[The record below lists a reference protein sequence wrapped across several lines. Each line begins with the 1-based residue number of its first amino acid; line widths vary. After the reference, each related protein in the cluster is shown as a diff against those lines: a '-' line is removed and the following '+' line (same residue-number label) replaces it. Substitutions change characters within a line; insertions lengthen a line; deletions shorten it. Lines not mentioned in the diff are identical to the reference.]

1 MEQEK
6 EFKCEQCNKFYKN
19 YKSLWKHKYI
29 YHKPIGDHL
38 VIIDDH
44 PKNLGDQNALPET
57 TLNKCRVCD
66 KILANRHSR
75 WRHEKKC
82 KKDNEPNLIKINEEN
97 IKIKE
102 ELANLIETV
111 NTLKKENELIK
122 NNTQAK
128 TVNNNTNNGTIIN
141 NNIHI
146 NALGYESINDKLT
159 EQEKINLL
167 TCHIFKES
175 PCVELVRY
183 IYKDD
188 KFIEDRNTMI
198 SNLQNKSCLV
208 YNNKTKKFEAKNK
221 NQHIDN
227 LIDFRKKDIKE
238 LYESV
243 RNNKKISK
251 KYGKK
256 IESRDEEVIESN
268 KKDKE
273 EIIYIIYNNKEQMK
287 EIKEKLDRME
297 NNTDDEE
304 DDLEEESDEEDNKS
318 ITV

>member
-1 MEQEK
+1 MEKEK
-6 EFKCEQCNKFYKN
+6 EFKCNACKKFYKN
-19 YKSLWKHKYI
+19 YKSLWKHNHI
-29 YHKPIGDHL
+29 YHRQITDEKVSQNQIL
-38 VIIDDH
+38 VSQKVSQKKNDEIDY
-44 PKNLGDQNALPET
+44 PCRFC
-57 TLNKCRVCD
+57 NKVYLH
-66 KILANRHSR
+66 KQSRHS
-75 WRHEKKC
+75 HEKKC
-82 KKDNEPNLIKINEEN
+82 KIIDDNKAKDAVKLKELEEKLNEQSKLIK
-97 IKIKE
+97 
-102 ELANLIETV
+102 ELMSKSND
-111 NTLKKENELIK
+111 
-122 NNTQAK
+122 AK
-128 TVNNNTNNGTIIN
+128 TINNNNNNGTIIN